1 MMGRDNV
8 IVDQAVTASGAAAGE
23 AVTASG
29 TVPAEPGPRETG
41 AAGEQAAAG
50 APAAREAAA
59 PARRHVRLRAALPAG
74 LALGALG
81 ILGFSFSL
89 PATRL
94 AVADFDPWVVAFGRA
109 AVASALAA
117 AYLVAT
123 RAPRPTREQIRSLAI
138 VASGVVVGFPLLTS
152 LALEV
157 QTAAHGAVVIAV
169 LPAATAVAAVARAHE
184 HPSGRFWLAA
194 GAGMVAVLA
203 FVATQGVAGPQIGD
217 AFLLGAV
224 VLCAIGYAEGG
235 ALSRTLG
242 GPTTICWALVLSAPL
257 TVTTTALAIGL
268 TGLHAGATAWLGFAY
283 VATVSMFLG
292 FFAWYAGLARGGVAR
307 IGQVQLAQPV
317 LTLGWSALLLG
328 EHVGL
333 GTLAT
338 ALAVLACVAATQRA
352 R

>member
-1 MMGRDNV
+1 MRSADNA
-8 IVDQAVTASGAAAGE
+8 IAAQPVTANEPRVAA
-23 AVTASG
+23 
-29 TVPAEPGPRETG
+29 P
-41 AAGEQAAAG
+41 
-50 APAAREAAA
+50 REAARGGSA
-59 PARRHVRLRAALPAG
+59 PADGSARRARLGALPPG
-74 LALGALG
+74 LVLGSLG

-94 AVADFDPWVVAFGRA
+94 AVADFDPWLVAFGRA
-109 AVASALAA
+109 TVAAALAA
-117 AYLVAT
+117 IYLLVT
-123 RAPRPTREQIRSLAI
+123 RAPRPTREQARSLAL
-138 VASGVVVGFPLLTS
+138 VGAGVIVGFPLLTS

-157 QTAAHGAVVIAV
+157 QTAAHGAVVIAI
-169 LPAATAVAAVARAHE
+169 LPAATAVAAVMRAHE
-184 HPSGRFWLAA
+184 HPSRAFWLAA
-194 GAGMVAVLA
+194 CAGLVAVLA
-203 FVATQGVAGPQIGD
+203 FVLTQGVSGVQAGD

-242 GPTTICWALVLSAPL
+242 GPTTICWALVLCAPL
-257 TVTTTALAIGL
+257 TASVTGVSIAL

-283 VATVSMFLG
+283 VAVVSMFLG

-317 LTLGWSALLLG
+317 LTLGWSAALLG
-328 EHVGL
+328 EHVGVA
-333 GTLAT
+333 TLLT

>member
-1 MMGRDNV
+1 MTRACPLPLSMNGASNAIAARG
-8 IVDQAVTASGAAAGE
+8 VTPKEPDGVAAAN
-23 AVTASG
+23 ARV
-29 TVPAEPGPRETG
+29 
-41 AAGEQAAAG
+41 AGG
-50 APAAREAAA
+50 R
-59 PARRHVRLRAALPAG
+59 LPAG
-74 LALGALG
+74 LLLGSLG

-94 AVADFDPWVVAFGRA
+94 AVEDLNPWVVAFGRA
-109 AVASALAA
+109 TVAALLSTL
-117 AYLVAT
+117 YLAAT
-123 RAPRPTREQIRSLAI
+123 RAQRPTREQIRSLAI
-138 VASGVVVGFPLLTS
+138 VAGGVVVGFPLLTS

-157 QTAAHGAVVIAV
+157 QTAAHGAVVIAI

-184 HPSGRFWLAA
+184 HPSRTFWLAA
-194 GAGMVAVLA
+194 GAGLLAVLA
-203 FVATQGVAGPQIGD
+203 FVVTQGVAGPQLGD
-217 AFLLGAV
+217 LFLLGAV

-242 GPTTICWALVLSAPL
+242 GPTTICWALVLSWPL
-257 TVTTTALAIGL
+257 TAATTATAVAL

-317 LTLGWSALLLG
+317 LTLGWSAALLG
-328 EHVGL
+328 EHVGPA
-333 GTLAT
+333 TLIT

>member
-1 MMGRDNV
+1 MTGP
-8 IVDQAVTASGAAAGE
+8 VTASGRRAAASAGGAASAGEAAAAGGADAS
-23 AVTASG
+23 AVRSRTRIS
-29 TVPAEPGPRETG
+29 
-41 AAGEQAAAG
+41 
-50 APAAREAAA
+50 
-59 PARRHVRLRAALPAG
+59 LPAG
-74 LALGALG
+74 LALGSLG

-94 AVADFDPWVVAFGRA
+94 AVADLNPWVVAFGRA
-109 AVASALAA
+109 TVAAALSALYLAVTHAA
-117 AYLVAT
+117 
-123 RAPRPTREQIRSLAI
+123 RPTREQARSLAL
-138 VASGVVVGFPLLTS
+138 VAAGVVVGFPLLTS

-157 QTAAHGAVVIAV
+157 QTAAHGAVVIAI

-184 HPSGRFWLAA
+184 RPSRRFWLAA
-194 GAGMVAVLA
+194 GAGLVAVLA
-203 FVATQGVAGPQIGD
+203 FVITQGVSGPQLGD
-217 AFLLGAV
+217 LFLLGAV

-242 GPTTICWALVLSAPL
+242 GPTTICWALVLSWPL
-257 TVTTTALAIGL
+257 TASVTAAAIAL

-283 VATVSMFLG
+283 VSTISMFLG

-328 EHVGL
+328 ESVGAP
-333 GTLAT
+333 TLVT